1 MSRQRRN
8 TRPLDDIPSLFD
20 DLSIDMTLGHY
31 RGDAST
37 RHQAEAELLASERAK
52 AAAAGASDDLTL
64 KLKEVSA
71 TDRLMFVSFG
81 SGSSGNCAYIGTR
94 SQGLLIDAGVAPETV
109 KKLMADNG
117 LDYNSIRGILL
128 THDHGD
134 HMSYA
139 YKLLRKQTHMMLYTT
154 PKALNGLLR
163 RHSISSRIK
172 DYHHP
177 IYKEH
182 LYRIGDFEV
191 TAFETSH
198 DGTDNMGFFIQFGP
212 HHKFAVVT
220 DTGFVTERA
229 DHYMRQARYIM
240 LESNYDAG
248 MLKHGP
254 YTEILKSR
262 ISSAS
267 GHLDNA
273 DAAGYLAR
281 IYTPQLTHVFLC
293 HLSNDNNTPELALE
307 ASRRALADTGIAV
320 GDGSGS
326 PESQRAQIQLT
337 ALPRYDASPLYV
349 FREP

>member
-1 MSRQRRN
+1 
-8 TRPLDDIPSLFD
+8 
-20 DLSIDMTLGHY
+20 
-31 RGDAST
+31 
-37 RHQAEAELLASERAK
+37 
-52 AAAAGASDDLTL
+52 
-64 KLKEVSA
+64 
-71 TDRLMFVSFG
+71 MFVSFG

-134 HMSYA
+134 HMRYA

-293 HLSNDNNTPELALE
+293 HLSNDNNTPELALRPPGE
-307 ASRRALADTGIAV
+307 PSPIPGLPWETAAALRNHSARRYSLQPFPATTPLPYTY
-320 GDGSGS
+320 SGNL
-326 PESQRAQIQLT
+326 RACTKLLGTHVLT
-337 ALPRYDASPLYV
+337 FSENIIEPHRKVHMPLYL
-349 FREP
+349 

>member
-1 MSRQRRN
+1 
-8 TRPLDDIPSLFD
+8 
-20 DLSIDMTLGHY
+20 
-31 RGDAST
+31 
-37 RHQAEAELLASERAK
+37 
-52 AAAAGASDDLTL
+52 
-64 KLKEVSA
+64 
-71 TDRLMFVSFG
+71 MFVSFG

-117 LDYNSIRGILL
+117 LDYKSIRGILL

-134 HMSYA
+134 HMRYA

-273 DAAGYLAR
+273 RRYSLQPSPATTPLP
-281 IYTPQLTHVFLC
+281 YTFSGNLRACTKLFGTHV
-293 HLSNDNNTPELALE
+293 
-307 ASRRALADTGIAV
+307 
-320 GDGSGS
+320 
-326 PESQRAQIQLT
+326 LT
-337 ALPRYDASPLYV
+337 FSENIIEPHRKVHMPLYL
-349 FREP
+349 

>member
-1 MSRQRRN
+1 M
-8 TRPLDDIPSLFD
+8 
-20 DLSIDMTLGHY
+20 
-31 RGDAST
+31 
-37 RHQAEAELLASERAK
+37 
-52 AAAAGASDDLTL
+52 
-64 KLKEVSA
+64 
-71 TDRLMFVSFG
+71 
-81 SGSSGNCAYIGTR
+81 
-94 SQGLLIDAGVAPETV
+94 
-109 KKLMADNG
+109 
-117 LDYNSIRGILL
+117 
-128 THDHGD
+128 
-134 HMSYA
+134 
-139 YKLLRKQTHMMLYTT
+139 
-154 PKALNGLLR
+154 R